1 MLVQQISPALSKEI
15 RISEKR
21 KDAIFSAA
29 IHQKTKASS
38 QKRSYNLRSIIL
50 VNWQNQYINSELI
63 CWSYNLR
70 STILVNWQNQQINS
84 ELICCGCSLFL

>member
-50 VNWQNQYINSELI
+50 VNWQNQ
-63 CWSYNLR
+63 
-70 STILVNWQNQQINS
+70 
-84 ELICCGCSLFL
+84 